1 MPNYNSTSRTP
12 FAKGGRAGFK
22 DGTDYESEK
31 ESKLYKKSLQ
41 QGDAK
46 VAEKVAA
53 KARIEDKKKR
63 DKLQARH
70 IPPGGGAKYKPGS
83 HKVDVHR
90 RDLKPLIK
98 WLPEKAQEK
107 TLKFAD
113 KMDKKLETHY
123 KKKKTKKKMQDRA
136 KKLTTYT
143 GYT

>member
-1 MPNYNSTSRTP
+1 MPSYNSTSRTP
-12 FAKGGRAGFK
+12 FAKGGRVAFKAGA
-22 DGTDYESEK
+22 SEK
-31 ESKLYKKSLQ
+31 MKSE
-41 QGDAK
+41 
-46 VAEKVAA
+46 VAEAA
-53 KARIEDKKKR
+53 KKKR
-63 DKLQARH
+63 DKSQAQH
-70 IPPGGGAKYKPGS
+70 VLPGGGGKYKPGP

-123 KKKKTKKKMQDRA
+123 KKKATKKKMQARA
-136 KKLTTYT
+136 KKLEAYK

>member
-1 MPNYNSTSRTP
+1 MTHPSRKNYANEYKRKEYT
-12 FAKGGRAGFK
+12 GGA
-22 DGTDYESEK
+22 SEK
-31 ESKLYKKSLQ
+31 MKSE
-41 QGDAK
+41 
-46 VAEKVAA
+46 VAEAT
-53 KARIEDKKKR
+53 KKKR

-70 IPPGGGAKYKPGS
+70 VSPGGGGKYKPGP

-123 KKKKTKKKMQDRA
+123 KKKRTKKKMQARA
-136 KKLTTYT
+136 KKLEAYK

>member
-1 MPNYNSTSRTP
+1 MPSYNSTARRP
-12 FAKGGRAGFK
+12 FKTGGLA
-22 DGTDYESEK
+22 SEK
-31 ESKLYKKSLQ
+31 MKSE
-41 QGDAK
+41 
-46 VAEKVAA
+46 VKVAA
-53 KARIEDKKKR
+53 KKKR

-70 IPPGGGAKYKPGS
+70 VSPGGGAKYRPGP

-123 KKKKTKKKMQDRA
+123 KKKRTKKKMQDRA
-136 KKLTTYT
+136 KKLTAYEGTT
-143 GYT
+143 

>member
-1 MPNYNSTSRTP
+1 MAKKEYANAYKKKNYN
-12 FAKGGRAGFK
+12 GL
-22 DGTDYESEK
+22 DYESEK

-41 QGDAK
+41 LGDAK
-46 VAEKVAA
+46 IAEKIGTTGIELA
-53 KARIEDKKKR
+53 KKRR
-63 DKLQARH
+63 DKLQAQH
-70 IPPGGGAKYKPGS
+70 ITPGGARKDKPGP

-136 KKLTTYT
+136 KKLTTYK